1 MDDARKIL
9 YDYLIELITNDKE
22 RKAKIEAEIE
32 LELDKLFK
40 EDVDG

>member
-9 YDYLIELITNDKE
+9 YDYLIELMTNDQE

-40 EDVDG
+40 EGC